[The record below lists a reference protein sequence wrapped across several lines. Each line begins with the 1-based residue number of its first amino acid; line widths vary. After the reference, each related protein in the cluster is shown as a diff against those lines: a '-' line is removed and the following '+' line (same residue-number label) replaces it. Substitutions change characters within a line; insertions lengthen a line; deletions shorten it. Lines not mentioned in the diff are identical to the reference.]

1 MAGDRRGRR
10 VGVANKWLMLLLV
23 LALGVTVLVAGPRP
37 VLRTWWLAAG
47 VALALLIAAPTP
59 SGRRPTTSLC

>member
-1 MAGDRRGRR
+1 
-10 VGVANKWLMLLLV
+10 MLLLV